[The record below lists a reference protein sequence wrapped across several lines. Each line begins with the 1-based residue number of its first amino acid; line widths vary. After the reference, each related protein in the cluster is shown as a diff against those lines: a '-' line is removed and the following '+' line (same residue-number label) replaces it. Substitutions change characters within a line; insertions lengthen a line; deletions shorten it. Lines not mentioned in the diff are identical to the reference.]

1 MRNSVSC
8 KNNPNWLAQTLESLR
23 CVGYALVSDVMS
35 EAEVREA
42 INGLQHIRPLIQ
54 SEVGLERLKRAN
66 EEGVFRL
73 PMKFDP
79 FFLKLLQIP
88 EVLEIVDNTVSSTAN
103 LHLQNGFIFPA
114 HKSNQTPEIFQ
125 YTFHPDFPRVLNGY
139 MASVNILFTFTEL
152 TEECEGFYVVPGSH
166 QKPYVL
172 DQEYCKANAVPIVC
186 PAGSILV
193 FDSTTWHCG
202 GPNYSEHDWYGM
214 NHQFTRS
221 YIKQQIDYVRALG
234 EDIVLSQPP
243 RTQQLLGWYTRVVTS
258 LDEYYRPEAERLYRK
273 GQG

>member
-8 KNNPNWLAQTLESLR
+8 KKNTNWLAHTLESLR
-23 CVGYALVSDVMS
+23 CVGYAVVSDILAK
-35 EAEVREA
+35 EEIDAA
-42 INGLQHIRPLIQ
+42 IHALQRIRPLILE
-54 SEVGLERLKRAN
+54 EVGLERLKRAN

-79 FFLKLLQIP
+79 FFFKFLQIP
-88 EVLEIVDNTVSSTAN
+88 EVLDIIDNTVSSTAI
-103 LHLQNGFIFPA
+103 LHLQNGFIFPS
-114 HKSNQTPEIFQ
+114 HMQGESSNLFQ

-139 MASVNILFTFTEL
+139 MASINILFTFVDL
-152 TEECEGFYVVPGSH
+152 TDECEGFYVIPGSH
-166 QKPYVL
+166 QKPYKL
-172 DQEYCKANAVPIVC
+172 DQSYCKTNAVSVAC
-186 PAGSILV
+186 PAGSALI

-202 GPNYSEHDWYGM
+202 GPNYSGQDWYGL

-234 EDIVLSQPP
+234 DDVVLGQSR

-258 LDEYYRPEAERLYRK
+258 LDEYYRPEEERLYRK